1 MLKGFQKIIEER
13 IKRAQRK
20 GEFDN
25 LPGTGEPLNFEDDY
39 FVPEE
44 LRLAFKILKNA
55 DCVPPEI
62 ELKKEISQLE
72 AMMSKMEGSAE
83 KYKLLKKLNYL
94 IMKLNLNRNTSA
106 EFEMPQQYEIKLV
119 ERFESKKASRRNNKG

>member
-13 IKRAQRK
+13 IKKAQKR

-25 LPGTGEPLNFEDDY
+25 LPGTGEPLNFDDDRFVSED
-39 FVPEE
+39 

-62 ELKKEISQLE
+62 ELKKEINQLE
-72 AMMSKMEGSAE
+72 GMMSQMDGSAE
-83 KYKLLKKLNYL
+83 KYKLLKKLNFL
-94 IMKLNLNRNTSA
+94 IMKLNLNRNTSI
-106 EFEMPQQYEIKLV
+106 EFEMPQQYETKLV
-119 ERFESKKASRRNNKG
+119 ERFESKKSRR

>member
-13 IKRAQRK
+13 IKKAQKR

-25 LPGTGEPLNFEDDY
+25 LPGTGEPLNFGDDRFVSED
-39 FVPEE
+39 

-62 ELKKEISQLE
+62 ELKKEINQLE
-72 AMMSKMEGSAE
+72 GMMSHMDGSAE
-83 KYKLLKKLNYL
+83 KYKLLKKLNFL
-94 IMKLNLNRNTSA
+94 IMKLNLNRKTLV
-106 EFEMPQQYEIKLV
+106 EFEMPQQYEKKLV
-119 ERFESKKASRRNNKG
+119 ERFESKKSRR

>member
-1 MLKGFQKIIEER
+1 MLNGFQKIIEER

-39 FVPEE
+39 FVRED

-62 ELKKEISQLE
+62 ELKKEINQLE

-83 KYKLLKKLNYL
+83 KYKLLKKLNFL
-94 IMKLNLNRNTSA
+94 IMKLNLNRHTSA
-106 EFEMPQQYEIKLV
+106 EFEMPQQYETKLV
-119 ERFESKKASRRNNKG
+119 ERFESKKFSRPNNKG